1 MKVIRFKSK
10 WVNIVII
17 STACFTKNDTL
28 FYRKRHV
35 VLLKMTRRFVEN
47 DTLFFFDRRVV
58 FGGSKCRV
66 FVSMKGLKNVQ
77 CDTCDS
83 KKTKLLWYVCLYAWA
98 CARLRMREGDFRPPL
113 FKIVIPCPYFFH
125 FAQDRAANSPYF
137 CQKNNHYIY
146 LCFWYLKMTKMR
158 VNEFC
163 CADFCDFFPLSSFIS
178 PYTYRAILLR
188 CWLLHPTYKCATS
201 TSPLTDKPVF
211 SYSLPTS

>member
-17 STACFTKNDTL
+17 LTACFTKNDTL

-58 FGGSKCRV
+58 FGVSMCRV

-83 KKTKLLWYVCLYAWA
+83 KKIKLLWYVRLYA
-98 CARLRMREGDFRPPL
+98 
-113 FKIVIPCPYFFH
+113 
-125 FAQDRAANSPYF
+125 
-137 CQKNNHYIY
+137 
-146 LCFWYLKMTKMR
+146 
-158 VNEFC
+158 
-163 CADFCDFFPLSSFIS
+163 
-178 PYTYRAILLR
+178 
-188 CWLLHPTYKCATS
+188 
-201 TSPLTDKPVF
+201 
-211 SYSLPTS
+211 